1 MPLLDAPTRV
11 RGEHT
16 GEVLSVQRLTPHMVR
31 VVLGGPGLA
40 EVVDLPWTDEY
51 VKLVFAG
58 PDGPVMRSYT
68 VRAWDAVAREMTI
81 DLVVHGDAGV
91 AGPWAANAQVGDV
104 VTLRG
109 QGGDFVPD
117 ASCDALLLVG
127 DESALPAI
135 LRTLEAVPD
144 GPAVHA
150 FVEVASDDERQEV
163 PVHAGVHVTWVLRGE
178 TWGGALVRAVRDAV
192 LPEGRLQA
200 FIHGEAGVVREL
212 RRHVRADRGVA
223 REDLSASGYWRLG
236 VDDEGWRASKGV
248 WKDAVARDEAE
259 LAG

>member
-16 GEVLSVQRLTPHMVR
+16 GEVVRVERLTPHMVR

-40 EVVDLPWTDEY
+40 GVVALPWTDEY
-51 VKLVFAG
+51 VKLVLPG

-68 VRAWDAVAREMTI
+68 VRAWDEAAREMTI

-91 AGPWAANAQVGDV
+91 AGTWADAVGV
-104 VTLRG
+104 GARVALRG

-117 ASCDALLLVG
+117 PSCDALLLAG

-135 LRTLEAVPD
+135 WRTLEGVPD
-144 GPAVHA
+144 GLEAHA
-150 FVEVASDDERQEV
+150 FVEVASADERQDV
-163 PVHAGVHVTWVLRGE
+163 PAGPGVHVTWVPRGE
-178 TWGGALVRAVRDAV
+178 TWGGALVRAVRDAT
-192 LPEGRLQA
+192 LPAGRLQA
-200 FIHGEAGVVREL
+200 FVHGEAGVVREL

-236 VDDEGWRASKGV
+236 VDDEGWRASKGE
-248 WKDAVARDEAE
+248 WKDAVARDEAA
-259 LAG
+259 LVG